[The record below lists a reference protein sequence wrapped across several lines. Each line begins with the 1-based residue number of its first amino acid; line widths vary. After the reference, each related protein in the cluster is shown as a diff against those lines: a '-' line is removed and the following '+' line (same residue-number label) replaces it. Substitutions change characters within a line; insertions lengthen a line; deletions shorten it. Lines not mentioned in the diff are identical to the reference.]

1 MAEEHDKQV
10 SAEQVKVLM
19 YFLDATGKGKGSTH
33 KIAYGILI
41 KTIKP
46 KHIPQKVDILNKKIR
61 TSDLSKF
68 KFKSRK

>member
-46 KHIPQKVDILNKKIR
+46 KHIPQRVDILN
-61 TSDLSKF
+61 
-68 KFKSRK
+68 